1 MRSKTFSIR
10 DALNLGWNNLEDNFK
25 TFAGAMAIIAVV
37 SVISFILNMGS
48 SFFEAVNTNLPL
60 GLNILIALF
69 SFVILLGLNIIS
81 MMLYYG
87 VKKIAIKGHDE
98 QDVKINDMFL
108 NYQIVL
114 KLLLFHLAL
123 AIVGT
128 IALLL
133 VGGFVAILATVLGI
147 AFENPWLIGLLI
159 VVVLSL
165 ITYLFMRLFFITY
178 FIVDDNIKLF
188 QAVEYSL
195 KITDGAAGKLFLLNV
210 ILVIINL
217 VGLVFGLVLGS
228 IFVTQPF
235 GISTMAGVYNKLAKR
250 SGLDNLLADENTE
263 IVSRDREESNTPE
276 QEDFSDSVVENDG
289 GFTQE

>member
-128 IALLL
+128 ITLLL

>member
-10 DALNLGWNNLEDNFK
+10 DALNSGWNNLEDNFK

-48 SFFEAVNTNLPL
+48 SFFEAVNNNLPL
-60 GLNILIALF
+60 GFNILIALF
-69 SFVILLGLNIIS
+69 SVIILLGLNIIS

-128 IALLL
+128 ITLLL

-165 ITYLFMRLFFITY
+165 TTYLFMRLFFITY

>member
-1 MRSKTFSIR
+1 
-10 DALNLGWNNLEDNFK
+10 
-25 TFAGAMAIIAVV
+25 
-37 SVISFILNMGS
+37 
-48 SFFEAVNTNLPL
+48 
-60 GLNILIALF
+60 
-69 SFVILLGLNIIS
+69 
-81 MMLYYG
+81 
-87 VKKIAIKGHDE
+87 
-98 QDVKINDMFL
+98 
-108 NYQIVL
+108 
-114 KLLLFHLAL
+114 
-123 AIVGT
+123 
-128 IALLL
+128 
-133 VGGFVAILATVLGI
+133 
-147 AFENPWLIGLLI
+147 
-159 VVVLSL
+159 
-165 ITYLFMRLFFITY
+165 MRLFFITY

-195 KITDGAAGKLFLLNV
+195 KITDGAAGKLFLLNL